1 MPMAK
6 RTVSNQLLFGHVLDV
21 IYGEDSIWY
30 NGADSVG
37 AVRIRVIPVNYNA
50 PEDEQTT
57 LAYPLDRTHYRV
69 PLPGETVAAFIS
81 FGPSVQGIYQSRYY
95 YWKIVTADQNLT
107 YSGLP
112 FTGTDPYHLKA
123 GPKIL
128 VSDADKKTFAK
139 RFDDKLGIDKDLLAD
154 KSSLQ
159 QPRLGERTIES
170 RFGSMIKFSSSPS
183 DQSTWDEETQVNNS
197 LATSEGDPLL
207 IINVDRKVVG
217 SALTLKD
224 ISVDKTKGDDT
235 NMFLTTTQNVPI
247 SLGCSTRM
255 LSWDVDLRAGILDA
269 KTGALANLAAEFGG
283 GFDANGGFKIALKGD
298 IQFEDAN
305 FDGPS
310 PDGTE
315 FAVGGA
321 VGSSTAAKNGAPH
334 YNDGT
339 MYQRAWAI
347 DGFTYGLG
355 SRIGNSGGVSGG
367 NSTTDPVTNGKFS
380 IPASELQAWL
390 ASGKPASANTPAGT
404 YTTGKG
410 AKANIRSINRF
421 SIDCSGF
428 VAYVLGLSGGSS
440 ESQMAGSNNLIKV
453 KTIDYTTLA
462 AGDVIGADHGS
473 TSFDGGRA
481 LGIDHIA
488 VVIQDP
494 TSKALYLAESHGGK
508 GVHIRELAKGI
519 ASWNSSRTLVTHYVG
534 NYRPATT
541 PTA

>member
-255 LSWDVDLRAGILDA
+255 LSWDVDLRAGILDT

-298 IQFEDAN
+298 IQFQNAN
-305 FDGPS
+305 LDNAGPS
-310 PDGTE
+310 PDG
-315 FAVGGA
+315 AGIQVGGA
-321 VGSSTAAKNGAPH
+321 VGTSTAAKNGAPH

-339 MYQRAWAI
+339 SYQRAWSVN
-347 DGFTYGLG
+347 GFTYGLG
-355 SRIGNSGGVSGG
+355 SKINDA
-367 NSTTDPVTNGKFS
+367 TFTNWIAAGSVNNGTFS
-380 IPASELQAWL
+380 VDC
-390 ASGKPASANTPAGT
+390 AGFI
-404 YTTGKG
+404 
-410 AKANIRSINRF
+410 AF
-421 SIDCSGF
+421 
-428 VAYVLGLSGGSS
+428 VLGLSGGTS
-440 ESQMAGSNNLIKV
+440 ESQMMGSNNLKAV
-453 KTIDYTTLA
+453 VTLDA
-462 AGDVIGADHGS
+462 STLQAGDVVGADHGP
-473 TSFDGGRA
+473 TSFDGGRK

-494 TSKALYLAESHGGK
+494 ATKALYLGESHGGHGVRIRDLAAGVSAWNTRMGKNLKK
-508 GVHIRELAKGI
+508 GTTYVDDSTATVK
-519 ASWNSSRTLVTHYVG
+519 TYTHYVG
-534 NYRPATT
+534 NYRPGTT